1 MRHEE
6 IQELNEKVKTES
18 AFISKLRNE
27 IHRMI
32 VGQEYLI
39 DRLLVGLLADGH
51 VLLEGVPGLA
61 KTLSVSTLAGAVQAS
76 FKRIQ
81 FTPDLLPA
89 DIIGTQI
96 YNPKDS
102 SFSVKQGP
110 VFANIVL
117 ADEINRAP
125 AKVQS
130 ALLEAMQERQVTI
143 GEETFSLPVP
153 FLVLATQNPI
163 EQEGT
168 YPLPEAQVDRFMLKL
183 NITYPNRKEEQEI
196 LKRMAKVNKNVSV
209 DSVISPKDILKARE
223 LVDKIYIDEKLESY
237 IVDIVM
243 ATREP
248 EAYKLDTKGYIEYG
262 ASPRATIYL
271 TLASKAYAFIQGR
284 GYVTPQ
290 DIKNIGLD
298 VLRHRV
304 IVTYEAEADDITSE
318 DIVNKVFDTVVVP

>member
-1 MRHEE
+1 MAHDD
-6 IQELNEKVKTES
+6 IQALNEKVKKENGVLV
-18 AFISKLRNE
+18 KLRE
-27 IHRMI
+27 QIHRII

-39 DRLLVGLLADGH
+39 DRLFVGLLADGH

-61 KTLSVSTLAGAVQAS
+61 KTLSVSTLANAVQAS

-89 DIIGTQI
+89 DLTGTQI
-96 YNPKDS
+96 YNPKDA
-102 SFSVKQGP
+102 SFSVKRGP
-110 VFANIVL
+110 IFANIVL
-117 ADEINRAP
+117 ADEVNRAP

-130 ALLEAMQERQVTI
+130 ALLEAMQEKQVTI
-143 GEETFSLPVP
+143 GEETIKLPEP

-183 NITYPNRKEEQEI
+183 KIVYPNKKEEQEI
-196 LKRMAKVNKNVSV
+196 LYRMAKVKKNLDVESV
-209 DSVISPKDILKARE
+209 VTPEDIIRIRS
-223 LVDKIYIDEKLESY
+223 LVDQVYIDDKLSSY
-237 IVDIVM
+237 IVDLVM

-248 EAYKLDTKGYIEYG
+248 EAYKLDTKNYIEYG

-271 TLASKAYAFIQGR
+271 TLAAKAYAFLQGR

-290 DIKNIGLD
+290 DIKCIGLD

-304 IVTYEAEADDITSE
+304 IITYEAEADEITPE
-318 DIVNKVFDTVVVP
+318 DIINKVFDTVVVP